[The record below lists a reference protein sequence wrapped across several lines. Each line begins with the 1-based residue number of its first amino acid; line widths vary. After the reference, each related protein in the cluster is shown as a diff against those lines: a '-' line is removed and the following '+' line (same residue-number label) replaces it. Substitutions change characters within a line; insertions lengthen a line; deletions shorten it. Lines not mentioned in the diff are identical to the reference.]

1 MKMSASTR
9 SLLIAAAVLVAL
21 FAIGKYFGFQAPV
34 KEPRTWAMQLDTSA
48 IITIRFED
56 RADHRN
62 DLELKRTARAWHW
75 TSGTDTLA
83 PAAARALELLDLF
96 REVKVKRDMG
106 MIRLLGERYQLTDS
120 TLCRITFIHVDGT
133 EHSLNL
139 GSTTF
144 APGKVGS
151 WTYVNVPGERE
162 VYSVEGLLTATL
174 LKPASE

>member
-1 MKMSASTR
+1 MKLSASTR

-34 KEPRTWAMQLDTSA
+34 KEPRTWALQLDTAA

-56 RADHRN
+56 RADHGN
-62 DLELKRTARAWHW
+62 DLELQRTGRAWHW
-75 TSGTDTLA
+75 ISGTDTLA
-83 PAAARALELLDLF
+83 PAAARAAELLDLF

-120 TLCRITFIHVDGT
+120 TLCRITFITVEGT
-133 EHSLNL
+133 AQALNL

-162 VYSVEGLLTATL
+162 VYAVEGLLTATL
-174 LKPASE
+174 R